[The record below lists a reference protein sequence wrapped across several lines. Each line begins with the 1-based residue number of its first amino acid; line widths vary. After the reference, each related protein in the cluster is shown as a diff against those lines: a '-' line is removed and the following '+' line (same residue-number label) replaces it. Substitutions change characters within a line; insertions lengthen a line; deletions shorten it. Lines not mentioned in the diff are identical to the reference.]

1 MTNYNER
8 LDEILSDL
16 REDAISYGEGLH
28 HGSVK
33 SDDEIKI
40 ASESLLAI
48 QTEAKQAITSLYK
61 EHAESELEKFK
72 ANNHIGY
79 AYEPGEVTDNYI
91 ILERVIKKGKNWV
104 FRVQCRWC
112 GNEMNRMTN
121 KFKVRHID
129 CKEWGVHMRLSA
141 EQRARIK

>member
-8 LDEILSDL
+8 LDEVFETLNNKA
-16 REDAISYGEGLH
+16 REERASCTERNNWEGYNFAYERL
-28 HGSVK
+28 
-33 SDDEIKI
+33 EN
-40 ASESLLAI
+40 
-48 QTEAKQAITSLYK
+48 EAKQAITSLIK

-79 AYEPGEVTDNYI
+79 PYEPGEVTDNYI

-121 KFKVRHID
+121 KFNMRHID
-129 CKEWGVHMRLSA
+129 CKEWGVHIKRVQSR
-141 EQRARIK
+141 ERIK